1 MISYPTSKLHNR
13 LSSEKSS
20 NCDDTNSICS
30 SVNSSIYS
38 SSCSTSNIIHDSSC
52 ESKYSINNW
61 DFCNNEQKCRISDFC
76 AKEIYPHQKEESCEK
91 IIKFSENHTSGILKI
106 TQIKGN
112 LGTGILKIIS
122 GNYINL
128 NNKIFDGLL
137 NISIIIDGN
146 ENVNIKFNGSEKIQ
160 MSNSHYIILKR
171 KNNCKWELVSFYELK
186 NMSQNYY
193 YKTKNICSQKDKEEK
208 DCSNKNECKIQLYD
222 EKIIFENKK
231 CNNEKTKCDRTIKIC
246 SISSNS
252 SNSSCC

>member
-13 LSSEKSS
+13 ISSEKSFS
-20 NCDDTNSICS
+20 CDDTNSVCSSICS
-30 SVNSSIYS
+30 S
-38 SSCSTSNIIHDSSC
+38 SNIIHDSSC
-52 ESKYSINNW
+52 ESKYSVDKW
-61 DFCNNEQKCRISDFC
+61 DFCNNQRKCGISGISDFC

-91 IIKFSENHTSGILKI
+91 ILKFSENHTSGILKI

-112 LGTGILKIIS
+112 LGTGVLRIIS
-122 GNYINL
+122 GNCINL
-128 NNKIFDGLL
+128 NSKIFDGLL

-146 ENVNIKFNGSEKIQ
+146 ENVNIKFNGCEKIQ
-160 MSNSHYIILKR
+160 MTNSHYIIFKR
-171 KNNCKWELVSFYELK
+171 TNNCKWELVSFYELK
-186 NMSQNYY
+186 NISQNYY

-208 DCSNKNECKIQLYD
+208 NCSNKNECKIQLCD

-231 CNNEKTKCDRTIKIC
+231 CNKEKFNCNKTTKTC